1 MAAFHN
7 PSSNHASHRWAEG
20 LRDQGAQGAVTRA
33 KGSRDALDQAPAHH
47 ALPKGVWFQP
57 KTLKDG
63 ARVHYGYYGRGAGSI
78 ALGRRGTPA
87 FDSALA
93 KLGGRGL
100 AVAPGTLSNLIG
112 RYRASREFSRLRA
125 VTKKDYRGKLDL
137 IQARFGS
144 LTIAEINAQTFA
156 EKIFAWRDEQATT
169 PRQADYGIQV
179 LKLLLSWSCRRGY
192 IEVNRAARVERLQ
205 RSRRGGRSWSPAQIQ
220 AFLDAAPPHMQL
232 AMSLALETG
241 QRQGDLLRLCWSAI
255 ADGVV
260 QLMQSKTGVVVAI
273 PVSVEL
279 QSALDR
285 NSSSRSGRILVKAD
299 GRPWD
304 SRGNGFRGAWR
315 EVCNAAGVSGVTFH
329 DLRGTFITRKLAA
342 GWTPVEVAMC
352 TGHALRDLAS
362 LDTYVDR
369 GVLARAL
376 AARRQATSRAER
388 SPEGGA
394 SNLAMAFGH
403 GTHG

>member
-1 MAAFHN
+1 MAAPHN
-7 PSSNHASHRWAEG
+7 PSSRPASDRW
-20 LRDQGAQGAVTRA
+20 A
-33 KGSRDALDQAPAHH
+33 KGSRAALDQARAQHV
-47 ALPKGVWFQP
+47 LPRGVWFQP

-63 ARVHYGYYGRGAGSI
+63 ARDHYGYYGRGAGSI
-78 ALGRRGTPA
+78 ALGRLGTPG

-112 RYRASREFSRLRA
+112 RYRASREFLRLRA

-137 IQARFGS
+137 IQARFGG
-144 LTIAEINAQTFA
+144 LTIAEIDAQSFA
-156 EKIFAWRDEQATT
+156 EKIFVWRDEQAAT

-179 LKLLLSWSCRRGY
+179 LKLLLSWCCRRGY
-192 IEVNRAARVERLQ
+192 IEVNRAARVDRLQ
-205 RSRRGGRSWSPAQIQ
+205 RSRRGGRSWSPDQIQ
-220 AFLDAAPPHMQL
+220 AFLDMAPPHMQL

-241 QRQGDLLRLCWSAI
+241 QRQGDLLRLCWSAA

-260 QLMQSKTGVVVAI
+260 QLTQSKTGVVVAI

-279 QSALDR
+279 ARALDR
-285 NSSSRSGRILVKAD
+285 HGGSRSGRILVKAD

-315 EVCNAAGVSGVTFH
+315 EVCNAAGISGVTFH
-329 DLRGTFITRKLAA
+329 DLRGTFITRKLAG

-352 TGHALRDLAS
+352 TGHALKDLAS

-376 AARRQATSRAER
+376 AARRLAASGDDR

-394 SNLAMAFGH
+394 INSPKAFAR